1 MSKVNV
7 YRTVSG
13 DTWDL
18 IAYKLFGH
26 EKYYKELIRNNLKLL
41 DISIFQSNVPIIVPE
56 ITIETS
62 TSSINSSKTPPW
74 KVG

>member
-7 YRTVSG
+7 YRTVNG

-18 IAYKLFGH
+18 IAYKLFGQ
-26 EKYYKELIRNNLKLL
+26 EKYYKELIRENLRLI
-41 DISIFQSNVPIIVPE
+41 DVSIFDSNVPIIVPTVVVNTD
-56 ITIETS
+56 IS
-62 TSSINSSKTPPW
+62 AINSSKIPPW